1 MMKELLRKLVQAQTT
16 AEKGELAAAEVI
28 SAEFGRHGIE
38 SQIDSWESTRA
49 NVIAHVKSAGQKPAL
64 LFACHHDVVG
74 PGETAWEHPP
84 FEAIEIDG
92 KIYGRGSTDMK
103 GGIAASVTA
112 ICRIVN
118 SGVKLQGDIIFVAAA
133 GEETDSAGAARF
145 ISNRNWLPELAL
157 HQSGTGLAGVIIPE
171 PTDFSIVTAHRGMLW
186 LEVTTKGKTA
196 HGSTP
201 ELGINAITSML
212 NFLIELEKYDISAKS
227 HGLLGRCSMS
237 VNTITSGK
245 ALNVVPD
252 KCVTGIDIR
261 TIPGVKHQQI
271 VADFKKLFEKLKST
285 DPQFE
290 ADISIVRQ
298 VRALE
303 TDSHCDFIRDFCLCV
318 GIDQTTAVS
327 FTTDGPYFATLGVPV
342 VIFGPGQPSLCHKPD
357 EYIEIADLE
366 RAVGYYEKIIRH
378 FLA

>member
-366 RAVGYYEKIIRH
+366 KASRYYKKIIMH
-378 FLA
+378 FLT